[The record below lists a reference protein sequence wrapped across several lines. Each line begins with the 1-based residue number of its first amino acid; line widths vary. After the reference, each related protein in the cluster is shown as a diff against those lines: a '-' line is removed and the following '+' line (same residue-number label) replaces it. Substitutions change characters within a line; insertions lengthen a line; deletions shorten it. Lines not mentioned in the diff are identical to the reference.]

1 MDFKVRGHSKYKLK
15 LENNLVTKYHYKDDD
30 RLVASANKQTEFIS
44 KYFKT
49 PKVLDIQSNKFEM
62 EYISG
67 YSFSQFLTSA
77 SKRDLDGFIN
87 KIDGYLKEN
96 IIGELNVPIQLF
108 INKIKSIDFNSD
120 LLLSKIKDKKD
131 IKIKVGLS
139 HGDMTLSNMIFAEDI
154 YLIDFLDSY
163 IESPTMDIV
172 KLRQD
177 THLYWSLNMVNDITD
192 LTKIKLGLNYVD
204 NWITDNYPVEDYELF
219 QIINLL
225 RIYPY
230 TTDDKIKSYLQ
241 NNINTL
247 CEHL

>member
-1 MDFKVRGHSKYKLK
+1 MDFKVKGHSNYNLK
-15 LENNLVTKYHYKDDD
+15 LENNLVSKTSLKKDV
-30 RLVASANKQTEFIS
+30 RILLSAKKQKDFKSNFFKSPNVTDIS
-44 KYFKT
+44 ENGF
-49 PKVLDIQSNKFEM
+49 SM
-62 EYISG
+62 EYIQG
-67 YSFSQFLTSA
+67 QSFSQFFTRA
-77 SKRDLDGFIN
+77 TKRDLDNLIN
-87 KIDGYLKEN
+87 KIDGYLKER
-96 IIGELNVPIQLF
+96 IVGEMNLPIQIL
-108 INKIKSIDFNSD
+108 
-120 LLLSKIKDKKD
+120 KDKMISIPAGKNLLP
-131 IKIKVGLS
+131 ILLNKEYVKIKVGIS

-177 THLYWSLNMVNDITD
+177 THLYWSLNMVNNVTD

>member
-1 MDFKVRGHSKYKLK
+1 MNLPIQILK
-15 LENNLVTKYHYKDDD
+15 DKM
-30 RLVASANKQTEFIS
+30 IS
-44 KYFKT
+44 I
-49 PKVLDIQSNKFEM
+49 P
-62 EYISG
+62 
-67 YSFSQFLTSA
+67 A
-77 SKRDLDGFIN
+77 SKNLLPILLN
-87 KIDGYLKEN
+87 KEY
-96 IIGELNVPIQLF
+96 V
-108 INKIKSIDFNSD
+108 
-120 LLLSKIKDKKD
+120 
-131 IKIKVGLS
+131 KIKVGMS

-177 THLYWSLNMVNDITD
+177 THLYWSLNMVNNVID

-230 TTDDKIKSYLQ
+230 TTDDKIKLYLQ